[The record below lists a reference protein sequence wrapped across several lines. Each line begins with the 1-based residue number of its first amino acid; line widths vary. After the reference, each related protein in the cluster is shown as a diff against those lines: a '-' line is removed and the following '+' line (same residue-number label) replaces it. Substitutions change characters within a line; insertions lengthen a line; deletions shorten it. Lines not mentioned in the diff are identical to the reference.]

1 MTMTYKRRQIRMVN
15 ARTGRPIPDLNT
27 IEGHVNIT
35 DLILDRGSDDMLQS
49 DQPVLTGYSV
59 FNPAPIRAIPK
70 EIIMARKPKAESIVN
85 DEGYTETLNPEP
97 VREPTRQEIAA
108 EKAQAKI
115 AAKAEKLEA
124 SAAAKAEKEAAK
136 LAKVTSTKE
145 ARSASKA
152 ERQSRLEAL
161 NVDGTR
167 KYIGSMLA
175 LADRVKQGVYVKSAT
190 GQLRSNDD
198 LAQMLDGVTPNGVI
212 QIAKA
217 VLQLDVNPYS
227 HLNVGQQ
234 SMNLRNKL
242 RGALRKGVI
251 ELDAIH
257 DYIAENDLDFSES
270 IVEKAAAKAE
280 RVAAAKVEREA
291 KAALKAAAKAPETA
305 EA

>member
-1 MTMTYKRRQIRMVN
+1 MVN

>member
-1 MTMTYKRRQIRMVN
+1 MVN

-270 IVEKAAAKAE
+270 IVEKSAAKAE